1 MTFSKLHQLKSDY
14 FSKYDWLDLIIAS
27 VAFLFYITILWD
39 ISIARSCYL
48 LLALI
53 ALYLIVTR
61 KITYELSKLEKL
73 FLWSIAAYFGWILIT
88 YFINGMPERGGRWIM
103 NRQLR
108 ILLIIPIYLML
119 RSRPI
124 PVNAWW
130 LMVSCGA
137 IVAGLIGITQVNWA
151 PGWPSGRAAGDVGA
165 ILFGGISLCMA
176 FMSLTGI
183 KYFAG
188 KKIAIL
194 FLIPVCL
201 GLLAMI
207 LSGTRGVWISLP
219 FIILTIFWI
228 FARKYSIQRK
238 ILILLTLLL
247 IPVILLQFPVTQS
260 RLKLAVTNINKYIQ
274 SENINDLGKHDSVGL
289 RIETWRIMLDT
300 VKENPMFGIG
310 IGGYKAER
318 QRHIESEKVSKYVD
332 QLPHAHNQYLEIA
345 VYSGLIGL
353 ALHLCIYILPG
364 IVFYQRI
371 KDHTDRYL
379 PLYTSGLIIILGY
392 LFFGLTDV
400 TLSLKAHIMFFGL
413 SIAILLTYAFKKQPP
428 VES

>member
-1 MTFSKLHQLKSDY
+1 
-14 FSKYDWLDLIIAS
+14 
-27 VAFLFYITILWD
+27 
-39 ISIARSCYL
+39 
-48 LLALI
+48 
-53 ALYLIVTR
+53 
-61 KITYELSKLEKL
+61 
-73 FLWSIAAYFGWILIT
+73 
-88 YFINGMPERGGRWIM
+88 M

-137 IVAGLIGITQVNWA
+137 IVAGIVGINQVSWA
-151 PGWPSGRAAGDVGA
+151 HGWPSGRAAGDIGA

-176 FMSLTGI
+176 FISLTGI

-194 FLIPVCL
+194 FLAPVCL

-207 LSGTRGVWISLP
+207 LSLSRGVWISLP
-219 FIILTIFWI
+219 FIILTVFWI

-238 ILILLTLLL
+238 ILILLTLLI
-247 IPVILLQFPVTQS
+247 IPVIVFQFPAAQN
-260 RLKLAVTNINKYIQ
+260 RLKIGVTNFNNYIQ
-274 SENINDLGKHDSVGL
+274 NENIDDTNKNTSVGL

-300 VKENPMFGIG
+300 IKENPVFGVG
-310 IGGYKAER
+310 IGGYKTER
-318 QRHIESEKVSKYVD
+318 QRHIENKDVSKIVEVI
-332 QLPHAHNQYLEIA
+332 PHSHNQYLEVA
-345 VYSGLIGL
+345 VYSGLLGL

-392 LFFGLTDV
+392 LIFGLTDV

-413 SIAILLTYAFKKQPP
+413 SIAILLTYSFKKKTP
-428 VES
+428 VEG